1 MAYTGQ
7 GATLGKQGKI
17 KTIIIIIKISK
28 QWHERVQTIGI
39 INVKE

>member
-17 KTIIIIIKISK
+17 IIIIIKISK